1 MVPISWKDLF
11 DTAGV
16 VTEAGSLLLEKRTP
30 EIDADV
36 LKNATDAGLVCF
48 GKTHMSELAF
58 SGLGVNPITNTP
70 PCINDFSAAPGGSSS
85 GAAASVAFNLAVA
98 GIGSDTGGS
107 VRIPAAWN
115 DLVGLKTT
123 IGRLSVRGTVPL
135 NPDFDTVGPLCRS
148 TEDALHLLCALEG
161 RTVPNLRSIEVKNLK
176 LMVLKTGTFNDIC
189 PEVAKGFDRV
199 LDALKGQGAYVV
211 DRDIVEVENAQ
222 ILGNTLFPAGAYGT
236 WKNEIEAAPQL
247 MFPEI
252 LDRFR
257 SGKDVLASNY
267 IQAWV
272 KLRELRNEWLNKT
285 SEYDAVILPT
295 SQILPPNIELLEND
309 GDYYKKNNL
318 LALKNTRIGNLMGLA
333 SLTLPTGVPSTGFML
348 MSKPHSE
355 DMLLSIG
362 AAIEKIVN

>member
-1 MVPISWKDLF
+1 M
-11 DTAGV
+11 
-16 VTEAGSLLLEKRTP
+16 
-30 EIDADV
+30 
-36 LKNATDAGLVCF
+36 
-48 GKTHMSELAF
+48 
-58 SGLGVNPITNTP
+58 
-70 PCINDFSAAPGGSSS
+70 
-85 GAAASVAFNLAVA
+85 
-98 GIGSDTGGS
+98 
-107 VRIPAAWN
+107 
-115 DLVGLKTT
+115 
-123 IGRLSVRGTVPL
+123 RGTVPL

-148 TEDALHLLCALEG
+148 AEDALHLLCALEG
-161 RTVPNLRSIEVKNLK
+161 RTIPNLRSIEVKNLK
-176 LMVLKTGTFNDIC
+176 LMVLKTGTFDDIC

-236 WKNEIEAAPQL
+236 WKNVIEAAPQL

-257 SGKDVLASNY
+257 SGKDVLASDY

-295 SQILPPNIELLEND
+295 SQILPPNIELLKND

-318 LALKNTRIGNLMGLA
+318 LALKNTRIGNLMGLT

-355 DMLLSIG
+355 DILLGIG